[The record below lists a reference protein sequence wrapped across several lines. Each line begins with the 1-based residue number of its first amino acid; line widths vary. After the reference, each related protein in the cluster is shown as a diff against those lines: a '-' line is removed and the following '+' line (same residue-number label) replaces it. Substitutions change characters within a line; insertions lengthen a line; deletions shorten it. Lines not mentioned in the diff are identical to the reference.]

1 MGKKNRIKKTRK
13 NHLSVIILA
22 GGRSARIGENKDKSQ
37 MELMGVKLIDRVY
50 TSFISTG
57 YFSENDIIIVGPKRK
72 YSNYPIVVED
82 IYPNKGPLGGIFS
95 GLKCSKTFYSLVVGC
110 DMPFV
115 EKKLIE
121 LMIEK
126 TSKGN
131 GDIIIPTYGNGLFEP
146 LCAVYSKNC
155 IEVIQNNLIKGQLS
169 VRSIFPYLKVRM
181 IKEED
186 IRKRDP
192 ELRSFFNINFKNDF
206 EKAEIFDYKRGKKID
221 GT

>member
-1 MGKKNRIKKTRK
+1 
-13 NHLSVIILA
+13 
-22 GGRSARIGENKDKSQ
+22 
-37 MELMGVKLIDRVY
+37 
-50 TSFISTG
+50 
-57 YFSENDIIIVGPKRK
+57 
-72 YSNYPIVVED
+72 
-82 IYPNKGPLGGIFS
+82 
-95 GLKCSKTFYSLVVGC
+95 
-110 DMPFV
+110 MPFV